1 MIQPGRIQ
9 HLNEHKERRGRFV
22 LYWMHASCRAACNH
36 ALEYAI
42 RRADEMG
49 KPLVVCFGLTP
60 DFPGANAR
68 HYVFLLEGL
77 RETQETLAGRGIQLV
92 VRKGSPYEVALTLA
106 QDACLVVTDRGYLCI
121 QRKWRKQVAMAL
133 NCPLIQVE
141 SDVVVPVEAVSRKEE
156 YTAATLRPKLHKLLS
171 SYTQELKELAPR
183 KDSTGMRFAS
193 LSLNDIPAIVRELG
207 VDEGVSPVP
216 SFRGGTSEA
225 RMQLKDFLDKK
236 LRRYHEERNDPNLDA
251 QSNLSP
257 YLHFGQISPLEIT
270 LAMKRRRGEGKE
282 AFLEELIVRREVS
295 MNFVFYNQDYD
306 SFRGLPDWCKK
317 TLMEHEKDKREYL
330 YDLADLEGARTHD
343 FYWNAAQRE
352 MVLTGKMHGYM
363 RMYWGKKILEWTE
376 RPEEGFGIALH
387 LNNKYQLDGRDPNS
401 FAGVAWCFGK
411 HDRPWKERSVYGKVR
426 CMVAAGLKRKFD
438 IEGYV
443 RQVELLQP
451 DFCPPKNQVH

>member
-1 MIQPGRIQ
+1 
-9 HLNEHKERRGRFV
+9 
-22 LYWMHASCRAACNH
+22 
-36 ALEYAI
+36 
-42 RRADEMG
+42 MG
-49 KPLVVCFGLTP
+49 KPLIVCFGLTP
-60 DFPGANAR
+60 EFPEANFR

-92 VRKGSPYEVALTLA
+92 VRKAPPYQAALTLA

-121 QRKWRKQVAMAL
+121 QRKWREQVAMVL

-141 SDVVVPVEAVSRKEE
+141 SDVVVPVEAVSQKEE
-156 YTAATLRPKLHKLLS
+156 YTAATLRPRLHKLLF
-171 SYTQELKELAPR
+171 SYTEEIKELVPR
-183 KDSTGMRFAS
+183 KDSIGIRLDS
-193 LSLNDIPAIVRELG
+193 LSLNDTPAIVRELG
-207 VDEGVSPVP
+207 IDEGVLPVS

-225 RMQLKDFLDKK
+225 RSRLKEFLSKK
-236 LRRYHEERNDPNLDA
+236 MKRYHEERNDPNLDA

-257 YLHFGQISPLEIT
+257 YLHFGQISPLEIA
-270 LAMKRRRGEGKE
+270 LATKRRRGEGKQV
-282 AFLEELIVRREVS
+282 FLEEMIVRRELS
-295 MNFVFYNQDYD
+295 MNFVFYNQCYD
-306 SFRGLPDWCKK
+306 SFRGLPEWCQK

-330 YDLADLEGARTHD
+330 YDLADFEGARTHD
-343 FYWNAAQRE
+343 SYWNAAQHE

-376 RPEEGFGIALH
+376 QPEEGFGIALY

-411 HDRPWKERSVYGKVR
+411 HDRPWGERSVYGKVR

-443 RQVELLQP
+443 RQVELLRSELYSS
-451 DFCPPKNQVH
+451 NNRVH